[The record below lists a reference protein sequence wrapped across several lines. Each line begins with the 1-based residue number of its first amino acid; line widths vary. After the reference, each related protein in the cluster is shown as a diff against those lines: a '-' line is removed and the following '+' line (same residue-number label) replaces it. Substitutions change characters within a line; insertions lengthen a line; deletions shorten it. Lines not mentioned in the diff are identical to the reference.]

1 MSKIVEVVNWSKKM
15 SINSKNCQNMSSQL
29 VIWMLVFKIKQTC
42 VSIDWHQN
50 GILPISNPPNLQK
63 WLWCTCWSKVVGAV
77 LDKSYNPNEFDY
89 DYIWKVRQHLIH
101 MYRIYRDPL
110 EDGKDNSESD
120 AHVCVGVFF
129 RFAQSWNP
137 ESTSTKKQRKGGVGG
152 VWGSTKSF
160 PRPRPFFPFSLIFMS
175 NRGPRSPFLL
185 RNSLRTFLLEGS
197 GHP

>member
-42 VSIDWHQN
+42 VFIGWHQN

-89 DYIWKVRQHLIH
+89 DYIWKVRKHLIH

-120 AHVCVGVFF
+120 AHVCVGVFL

-137 ESTSTKKQRKGGVGG
+137 ESTSTKKQRKGGWGG
-152 VWGSTKSF
+152 
-160 PRPRPFFPFSLIFMS
+160 
-175 NRGPRSPFLL
+175 
-185 RNSLRTFLLEGS
+185 
-197 GHP
+197 

>member
-1 MSKIVEVVNWSKKM
+1 
-15 SINSKNCQNMSSQL
+15 MSSQL
-29 VIWMLVFKIKQTC
+29 VTWMLVFKIKQTC
-42 VSIDWHQN
+42 VSIGWHQN

-120 AHVCVGVFF
+120 AHVCVGGLFEICTIVE
-129 RFAQSWNP
+129 SWKY
-137 ESTSTKKQRKGGVGG
+137 EHKEAKEGGYGG

-160 PRPRPFFPFSLIFMS
+160 PRPRPFFPSSLIFMS

-185 RNSLRTFLLEGS
+185 RNSLRTFFAWSLKA
-197 GHP
+197 P

>member
-1 MSKIVEVVNWSKKM
+1 
-15 SINSKNCQNMSSQL
+15 MSSQL

-42 VSIDWHQN
+42 VFIGWHQN

-120 AHVCVGVFF
+120 AHVCVGVFL

-137 ESTSTKKQRKGGVGG
+137 ESTSTKKQRKGGLGG
-152 VWGSTKSF
+152 YGGAPNPSLDLAPSSPPLSFLCPTQGSA
-160 PRPRPFFPFSLIFMS
+160 PFSSLEI
-175 NRGPRSPFLL
+175 LL
-185 RNSLRTFLLEGS
+185 ARDFVLEGFS
-197 GHP
+197 CFSWWKQSNISY